1 MLKHALGV
9 AASFLALA
17 CGLGVGAAQAAEAP
31 TPSLPSS
38 AHDIVT
44 TSDVQ
49 VTAPNN
55 LGSALT
61 SSPGRDARMQLNA
74 PAQPAS
80 HIPSSQDILSFLHS
94 SLLLAGRDILSHGAQ
109 GTITT
114 AASTAHHGQLVALTG
129 VVDTRKDNT
138 PLTNA
143 PEFIKN
149 LGEDIDG
156 MWAVVAESAS
166 RVPILGE
173 MVYDIID
180 GMRHSRYWKNDY
192 YRILRTTSI
201 FVALTGLVLG
211 PLTGLAAAVVIA
223 FTLVLPV
230 TAVLLTGAVFFG
242 IVALPVAFLNGIVL
256 VILSGTTWLLTVSAG
271 IAMIVFGALL
281 AAGVVDLFAGL
292 SFVFTLPIIPI
303 PINFT
308 PIVLAALAVVARL
321 LGVGLVVF
329 GIIVLIAS
337 GILLVGVLFGLMMI
351 LAPWLFIAG
360 LFLLAAAIWLFAFII
375 SLAIIGPTALITIP
389 LATLPWM
396 VAALAVFL
404 FGMFVYAV
412 SGNTNRGPQHEA
424 VNQTKKQKEEA
435 ATAGKGKSKGKGK
448 NKGKGKKAASKNA
461 KNSTKATGKKAA
473 NTNAKKNSTRNSKK
487 GKKGSTPL
495 VRRAQQAMSP
505 AASPARH
512 SDYGLAA

>member
-1 MLKHALGV
+1 M
-9 AASFLALA
+9 ALA
-17 CGLGVGAAQAAEAP
+17 CGLGVGAAQAADAP

-166 RVPILGE
+166 RVPVLGE
-173 MVYDIID
+173 MVYDIIE

-192 YRILRTTSI
+192 YRILRTASV

-211 PLTGLAAAVVIA
+211 PITGLAAAVFIA
-223 FTLVLPV
+223 FSLVLPV
-230 TAVLLTGAVFFG
+230 TALLLTGAVFFG
-242 IVALPVAFLNGIVL
+242 IVALPVAFLNGIAL
-256 VILSGTTWLLTVSAG
+256 VILSGTTWLLAVGAG
-271 IAMIVFGALL
+271 ISMIVFGALL

-303 PINFT
+303 PLNFT

-321 LGVGLVVF
+321 LGVALVVF
-329 GIIVLIAS
+329 GVIVLMAS
-337 GILLVGVLFGLMMI
+337 GLLLVGVFFGLMMI

-360 LFLLAAAIWLFAFII
+360 LFLLTAAIWLFAFII
-375 SLAIIGPTALITIP
+375 SLAIIGPIALITIP

-396 VAALAVFL
+396 LAALAVFL
-404 FGMFVYAV
+404 FGMFIYAV
-412 SGNTNRGPQHEA
+412 SGNTNRGPQYEA

-435 ATAGKGKSKGKGK
+435 AAAGQDKSKAKAKGK
-448 NKGKGKKAASKNA
+448 NKNKGKKAANKNA
-461 KNSTKATGKKAA
+461 KG
-473 NTNAKKNSTRNSKK
+473 AKVPRVQRKPLARRLPTRPHKLLPTRRR
-487 GKKGSTPL
+487 TPRKE
-495 VRRAQQAMSP
+495 RRV
-505 AASPARH
+505 
-512 SDYGLAA
+512 LL

>member
-17 CGLGVGAAQAAEAP
+17 CGLGVGAAQAADAP

-61 SSPGRDARMQLNA
+61 FSPGRDARMQLDA

-80 HIPSSQDILSFLHS
+80 HVPSSQDILSFLHS

-114 AASTAHHGQLVALTG
+114 AASTARHGQLVALTG
-129 VVDTRKDNT
+129 LVDTRKDNT

-156 MWAVVAESAS
+156 MWAIVAESAS
-166 RVPILGE
+166 RVPVLGE

-256 VILSGTTWLLTVSAG
+256 VILSGTTWLLTVSSG

-329 GIIVLIAS
+329 GIIVLMAS

-375 SLAIIGPTALITIP
+375 SLAIIGPIALITIP

-435 ATAGKGKSKGKGK
+435 AAAGKSKAKGKGK

-487 GKKGSTPL
+487 GKKGGTPV

>member
-17 CGLGVGAAQAAEAP
+17 CGLGVGAAQAADAP

-61 SSPGRDARMQLNA
+61 FSPGRDARMQLDA

-80 HIPSSQDILSFLHS
+80 HVPSSQDILSFLHS

-114 AASTAHHGQLVALTG
+114 AASTARHGQLVALTG
-129 VVDTRKDNT
+129 LVDTRKDNT

-166 RVPILGE
+166 RVPVLGE

-256 VILSGTTWLLTVSAG
+256 VILSGTTWLLTVSSG

-308 PIVLAALAVVARL
+308 PIVLAALAVVAHL

-329 GIIVLIAS
+329 GIIVLMAS

-375 SLAIIGPTALITIP
+375 SLVIIGPIALITIP

-435 ATAGKGKSKGKGK
+435 AAAGKSKAKGKGK

-487 GKKGSTPL
+487 GKKGGTPV

>member
-1 MLKHALGV
+1 
-9 AASFLALA
+9 
-17 CGLGVGAAQAAEAP
+17 
-31 TPSLPSS
+31 
-38 AHDIVT
+38 
-44 TSDVQ
+44 
-49 VTAPNN
+49 
-55 LGSALT
+55 
-61 SSPGRDARMQLNA
+61 MQLNA

-166 RVPILGE
+166 RVPVLGE

-211 PLTGLAAAVVIA
+211 PPTGLAAAVVIA

-329 GIIVLIAS
+329 GIIVLMAS

-375 SLAIIGPTALITIP
+375 SLAIIGPIALITIP

-435 ATAGKGKSKGKGK
+435 ATAGKGKSKAKGKGK
-448 NKGKGKKAASKNA
+448 NKGKGKKAANTNA
-461 KNSTKATGKKAA
+461 KKNSTKDTGKKAA

-487 GKKGSTPL
+487 GKKGGTPV

>member
-1 MLKHALGV
+1 
-9 AASFLALA
+9 
-17 CGLGVGAAQAAEAP
+17 
-31 TPSLPSS
+31 
-38 AHDIVT
+38 
-44 TSDVQ
+44 
-49 VTAPNN
+49 
-55 LGSALT
+55 
-61 SSPGRDARMQLNA
+61 MQLNA

-166 RVPILGE
+166 RVPVLGE

-329 GIIVLIAS
+329 GIIVLMAS

-375 SLAIIGPTALITIP
+375 SLAIIGPIALITIP

-435 ATAGKGKSKGKGK
+435 ATAGKGKSKAKGKGK
-448 NKGKGKKAASKNA
+448 NKGKGKKAANTNA
-461 KNSTKATGKKAA
+461 KKNSTKDTGKKAA

-487 GKKGSTPL
+487 GKKGGTPV

>member
-1 MLKHALGV
+1 MGV

-17 CGLGVGAAQAAEAP
+17 CGLGVGAAQAADAP

-166 RVPILGE
+166 RVPVLGE
-173 MVYDIID
+173 MVYDIIE

-192 YRILRTTSI
+192 YRILRTASV

-211 PLTGLAAAVVIA
+211 PITGLAAAVFIA
-223 FTLVLPV
+223 FSLVLPV
-230 TAVLLTGAVFFG
+230 TALLLTGAVFFG
-242 IVALPVAFLNGIVL
+242 IVALPVAFLNGIAL
-256 VILSGTTWLLTVSAG
+256 VILSGTTWLLAVGAG
-271 IAMIVFGALL
+271 ISMIVFGALL

-303 PINFT
+303 PLNFT

-321 LGVGLVVF
+321 LGVALVVF
-329 GIIVLIAS
+329 GVIVLMAS
-337 GILLVGVLFGLMMI
+337 GLLLVGVFFGLMMI

-360 LFLLAAAIWLFAFII
+360 LFLLTAAIWLFAFII
-375 SLAIIGPTALITIP
+375 SLAIIGPIALITIP

-396 VAALAVFL
+396 LAALAVFL
-404 FGMFVYAV
+404 FGMFIYAV
-412 SGNTNRGPQHEA
+412 SGNTNRGPQYEA

-435 ATAGKGKSKGKGK
+435 AAAGQDKSKAKAKGK
-448 NKGKGKKAASKNA
+448 NKNK
-461 KNSTKATGKKAA
+461 GKKAA
-473 NTNAKKNSTRNSKK
+473 NTSAQASSHAKKNAKK
-487 GKKGSTPL
+487 GKKGAPVAL
-495 VRRAQQAMSP
+495 RAQAAMSL
-505 AASPARH
+505 AASPARP